1 MENAPQ
7 QQNQES
13 PGCPL
18 ASLHFD
24 ASKIVLSTNKR
35 NLQDMRINLLSP
47 AANMRRVTDPEDI
60 EHGERFVPWF
70 APDDELARAV
80 TIRKAAYYENP
91 DRVLNTGNDDPAVR
105 DVAQQLLELQVDY
118 LVKHYPDQYELLPGT
133 RIRNITTGDIYD
145 IESGVSDL
153 HPLAIVGLLGQEDV
167 CIVHEQQDGQHIM
180 VAGFLASPT
189 GWDLA
194 DFVGLNMDEIH
205 ENVDGYTEK
214 LKATVDK
221 SLTSLPEFPE
231 RQFARNNTFLGLNPL
246 LGLVPDQM
254 PDIDENSITD
264 PENQII
270 FRSEYETLTRL
281 PATERYPNN
290 NQYIIFTIEPRVYS
304 LPTMKSERGEDLARA
319 IETNRVL
326 GRKAVVAKEAKNY
339 LSK

>member
-1 MENAPQ
+1 MENSPQ
-7 QQNQES
+7 GEELVK
-13 PGCPL
+13 GCPL
-18 ASLHFD
+18 ADLNFD
-24 ASKIVLSTNKR
+24 KNKIVLSTNTR
-35 NLQDMRINLLSP
+35 NLRDMRINPLSP
-47 AANMRRVTDPEDI
+47 AANMRRVTDPTDTDYTD
-60 EHGERFVPWF
+60 RFVPWF
-70 APDDELARAV
+70 APDNELAQAV
-80 TIRKAAYYENP
+80 AIRKAAYYENP
-91 DRVLNTGNDDPAVR
+91 DRVLNTGDNDPVIR
-105 DVAQQLLELQVDY
+105 DVAQQLLELQVEY
-118 LVKHYPDQYELLPGT
+118 LVRHYPEMYEIIDNT
-133 RIRNITTGDIYD
+133 QIHNKTTGDTYD
-145 IESGVSDL
+145 IAPGVLNL

-167 CIVHEQQDGQHIM
+167 CIVHEAEDGSHIM

-205 ENVDGYTEK
+205 ENVDGYEEK

-221 SLTSLPEFPE
+221 SLSTLPEFPE

-264 PENQII
+264 AESQII

-281 PATERYPNN
+281 PATEKYPNS

-304 LPTMKSERGEDLARA
+304 LATMKAERGDDLANA

-326 GRKAVVAKEAKNY
+326 GRKAITALEAIKY
-339 LSK
+339 LNQ

>member
-1 MENAPQ
+1 MENTAQ
-7 QQNQES
+7 REQE
-13 PGCPL
+13 PKGCPL
-18 ASLHFD
+18 ADLHFD
-24 ASKIVLSTNKR
+24 ASKIVLSTNTR
-35 NLQDMRINLLSP
+35 NLQDMRINPLSP
-47 AANMRRVTDPEDI
+47 AANMRRVTDPTNT

-70 APDDELARAV
+70 TPDDELAQAV
-80 TIRKAAYYENP
+80 AIRKAAYYDNP
-91 DRVLNTGNDDPAVR
+91 DRVLNTGDDDPDVR
-105 DVAQQLLELQVDY
+105 NVAQQLLELQVDY
-118 LVKHYPDQYELLPGT
+118 LVQHYPAIYELIDGT
-133 RIRNITTGDIYD
+133 KIHNKITGDVYNITPDAST
-145 IESGVSDL
+145 L

-167 CIVHEQQDGQHIM
+167 CIVQEQDDGSHIM

-205 ENVDGYTEK
+205 ENVDGYEEK

-221 SLTSLPEFPE
+221 SLSTLPEFPE

-264 PENQII
+264 AESQII

-281 PATERYPNN
+281 PSTDKYPDG

-304 LPTMKSERGEDLARA
+304 LQTMKAERGDDLARA

-326 GRKAVVAKEAKNY
+326 GRKAVVAQEAIKY
-339 LSK
+339 LRA